1 MNAKRQH
8 AYSWALT
15 KTRSPQRMHPPQ
27 LALCPCVPVSLSLG
41 PAAAPRR
48 QEEPPPGLEQPGD
61 CGPKETGP
69 HGETQRPWTGTSGEG
84 ARRRPPGLEHP
95 GGQPTANDWNNRSVA
110 KKQDGGPLDWNIR
123 GAVETRNAAPWNGAS
138 GGMRTDA
145 LDWNIRGR
153 SR

>member
-8 AYSWALT
+8 AYSWAST

-69 HGETQRPWTGTSGEG
+69 HGETQRPWTGTSGALRGQE
-84 ARRRPPGLEHP
+84 ARPRPPGLEHP
-95 GGQPTANDWNNRSVA
+95 GGCGPKEA
-110 KKQDGGPLDWNIR
+110 KEQDAGP
-123 GAVETRNAAPWNGAS
+123 APWTGTS
-138 GGMRTDA
+138 GGLWTEA

-153 SR
+153 SKKAVPWTGTSGGPANCQ